1 MMKYAMKKPHILTI
15 LGVVFSVGTVCL
27 LLLTAIAATQQ
38 TPKITIHGQQGT
50 PIVIS
55 AQYVDASTPTKPI
68 FIYVLA
74 NVSTK
79 PIRAYTIKHE
89 VSYGDAQYKSHGAN
103 SVQLPSISQALLPNR
118 SRQEE
123 GGGETRYSQPVNEIA
138 LSVDFVEF
146 ADGTT
151 WGEDEYKFAEKL
163 AGVRAGGKAAL
174 KKFRE
179 KLNKGGLDA
188 LVEVLTQDDITAP
201 DILNGSQERKDGFE
215 TGVSVIRHRL
225 KQAKDKGG
233 LEAVTRELAKPF
245 DASEGREQR

>member
-1 MMKYAMKKPHILTI
+1 MKYTMKTPHTLTA
-15 LGVVFSVGTVCL
+15 LGVLFSVGTVCL

-38 TPKITIHGQQGT
+38 TPKIIIHEQQGS
-50 PIVIS
+50 PVIIS
-55 AQYVDASTPTKPI
+55 AQYVDASTPTRPI
-68 FIYVLA
+68 FTYVLA
-74 NVSTK
+74 NVSGK

-89 VSYGDAQYKSHGAN
+89 VSYGDDQYKSRGAN
-103 SVQLPSISQALLPNR
+103 SVQLPSMSQALLPSQ

-123 GGGETRYSQPVNEIA
+123 GGGEARYNQPVNEIV

-188 LVEVLTQDDITAP
+188 LSDVLTQDDITAP
-201 DILNGSQERKDGFE
+201 DILNGSQERKEGFE
-215 TGVSVIRHRL
+215 TGVSVVRNRL
-225 KQAKDKGG
+225 RRAKDKGG

-245 DASEGREQR
+245 DASEGREQP